1 MSTSVCHMVSVRVPA
16 TIANWGPAFDALG
29 VAVTVYNTVQAQVS
43 ASPAVVVEGH
53 GEGTLPEDVTNLVYR
68 AAAAVA
74 QRAGQQT
81 SFSVRCHNAIP
92 LGRGLGSSAAAIV
105 GGAVAANE
113 ALARPLGRDELLD
126 LVWRLEGHPDNVAPA
141 LLGGAVLTVVTER
154 GLQWSR
160 LVPSWDVD
168 LVVAVPEFAVATE
181 RARAVLPASVPFADA
196 VANVGRAAWLV
207 AAMLTGR
214 VELLGM
220 AMEDRLHQPYRRRLV
235 PGMEEAF
242 TAAHRAGAHAAALCG
257 SGPSILAVT
266 PAGRADEVG
275 RGLVDAFRGAGH
287 QATYRRV
294 SVDEQGATVT
304 ATQGEEVSRG

>member
-1 MSTSVCHMVSVRVPA
+1 
-16 TIANWGPAFDALG
+16 
-29 VAVTVYNTVQAQVS
+29 
-43 ASPAVVVEGH
+43 
-53 GEGTLPEDVTNLVYR
+53 
-68 AAAAVA
+68 
-74 QRAGQQT
+74 T

-181 RARAVLPASVPFADA
+181 RARRR
-196 VANVGRAAWLV
+196 RAA
-207 AAMLTGR
+207 A
-214 VELLGM
+214 
-220 AMEDRLHQPYRRRLV
+220 D
-235 PGMEEAF
+235 
-242 TAAHRAGAHAAALCG
+242 HRFW
-257 SGPSILAVT
+257 
-266 PAGRADEVG
+266 R
-275 RGLVDAFRGAGH
+275 
-287 QATYRRV
+287 
-294 SVDEQGATVT
+294 
-304 ATQGEEVSRG
+304 

>member
-1 MSTSVCHMVSVRVPA
+1 MVRVRVPA

-181 RARAVLPASVPFADA
+181 RARAALPASVPFADA
-196 VANVGRAAWLV
+196 VANVSRAAWLV

-266 PAGRADEVG
+266 PQAVADEVG
-275 RGLVDAFRGAGH
+275 RALVDAFRGAGH